1 MFYEEIKEKF
11 SIADFVHN
19 IGNKENFYLLDSE
32 GFCKGYSVYSYI
44 GLTATFSVFQIGED
58 VFYEKDGEV
67 RKVNETLFSLMRR
80 IQTERRREKGLF
92 PFSGGFVGYITY
104 DFGWL
109 LDKFRPS
116 KFHKKILNLCLAKF
130 NWYDELFVFDHN
142 QNRLYFVCATKKG
155 KEKKLL
161 KYFKKPKLDDNA
173 TSLSK
178 IKHSITKRHYVS
190 MIEKT
195 KGYIK
200 SGDIYQANITQR
212 FSYPFLSEPTEFYN
226 RLRRLSP
233 APFGAFLKEKG
244 ATVIC
249 NSPERF
255 IYKEGRYVETRPI
268 KGTRKRAYDKKKDM
282 NLIKELK
289 NSEKDKAEH
298 IMIVDLERNDLGK
311 ICETGTVKVSEL
323 MRVESYANVHHLV
336 SIVSGILKEGKDIYD
351 CILKTF
357 PGGSITGA
365 PKLRSMEII
374 DELEP
379 VKRGIYCGSIGYID
393 ASGDADLNIA
403 IRTGVVTRNRL
414 FFNVGGGIVA
424 DSDAYDEYEETIT
437 KAKSFLAALGL
448 SEVAE

>member
-1 MFYEEIKEKF
+1 MFCEEVKEKF
-11 SIADFVHN
+11 SIADFVYN
-19 IGNKENFYLLDSE
+19 LGNRENFYLLDSE
-32 GFCKGYSVYSYI
+32 GFCEGYSGYSYI
-44 GLTATFSVFQIGED
+44 GLTPTFSVFQVGEE
-58 VFYEKDGEV
+58 VFYEKEGEV
-67 RKVNETLFSLMRR
+67 RRVNEPLFDLMRR
-80 IQTERRREKGLF
+80 LKSERREKGIF

-116 KFHKKILNLCLAKF
+116 KFPKKILNLCLAKF

-142 QNRLYFVCATKKG
+142 ENRLYFVCATKKS
-155 KEKKLL
+155 EWKKLL
-161 KYFKKPKLDDNA
+161 EYFKRAKLDDNNA
-173 TSLSK
+173 KSLSN
-178 IKHSITKRHYVS
+178 IRHSITKRHYIN

-195 KGYIK
+195 KRYIK
-200 SGDIYQANITQR
+200 AGDIYQANITQR
-212 FSYPFLSEPTEFYN
+212 FSYPFLFEPTEFYN

-244 ATVIC
+244 VTVIC

-268 KGTRKRAYDKKKDM
+268 KGTRKRAYDKTRDM
-282 NLIKELK
+282 KLIKELQ
-289 NSEKDKAEH
+289 NSEKDRAEH

-336 SIVSGILKEGKDIYD
+336 SIVSGILKDGKDVYD

-403 IRTGVVTRNRL
+403 IRTGVVTRKRL

-424 DSDAYDEYEETIT
+424 DSDAYDEYDETIT